1 MKILF
6 EDYYLLV
13 VEKPA
18 GLSSESGKGAYPSL
32 EREALFYITAQLQK
46 NSTSTRLKA
55 TPFLQVA
62 HRLDR
67 PASGVLA
74 LAKTKTALSDL
85 MAQFEKNEV
94 QKTYLAWTER
104 KPAAEEG
111 TLTNWLKRDES
122 AKKALVFDQNVRG
135 SQACTLQYKV
145 LKTKGNNALLE
156 VNPGGGRFHQIR
168 AQLAHIGSTIMGDT
182 AYGGHFWKEHQI
194 KLHAHRLVLRHPK
207 SGEMMTFEAPA
218 PEGW

>member
-18 GLSSESGKGAYPSL
+18 GLSSESGKGAYPSM
-32 EREALFYITAQLQK
+32 EREALFYMTAQLQK
-46 NSTSTRLKA
+46 KSTSTRLKA

-94 QKTYLAWTER
+94 RKTYLAWTER
-104 KPAAEEG
+104 KPAETTG
-111 TLTNWLKRDES
+111 TLTNWLKRDDGG
-122 AKKALVFDQNVRG
+122 KKALVFDQNVRG
-135 SQACTLQYKV
+135 GQACALQYKI
-145 LKTKGNNALLE
+145 LRTKANGALLE
-156 VNPGGGRFHQIR
+156 VDPGSGRFHQIR
-168 AQLAHIGSTIMGDT
+168 AQLAHSGCPIVGDT
-182 AYGGHFWKEHQI
+182 TYGGHFWKEHQI
-194 KLHAHRLVLRHPK
+194 KLHAHRLVLHHPK
-207 SGEMMTFEAPA
+207 SGETMTFET
-218 PEGW
+218 PEPEDW